1 MLPFMEQERA
11 VDYADADRKAA
22 NPSGYAATKP
32 SRPAFPGPAYRE
44 EFDYERL
51 TGQMAAVYRVMKD
64 GRKRTIREVRDEV
77 GKGSETGIAAAIRA
91 LRKPE
96 YGSHRIEKERV
107 GDPRSGLWAYY
118 MIVEGEKA

>member
-1 MLPFMEQERA
+1 MLPFMEQTRT
-11 VDYADADRKAA
+11 VDYADSDRKDDRKDAT
-22 NPSGYAATKP
+22 PSCYAATR

-96 YGSHRIEKERV
+96 YGSHKIEKERV
-107 GDPRSGLWAYY
+107 GDPRSGVWAYW
-118 MIVEGEKA
+118 MER